1 MPALFLPYDRASLLY
16 ESARFCLY
24 VQRRRHAPGKPWGSS
39 ESAFYA
45 LDAALNYRYK
55 AHGCPELALK
65 RGLEEGMVVAPYGSF
80 LALAAEPAAAL
91 RNLRRLAAL
100 GARTLGGEAGRA
112 LETIILASSILYERA
127 GPGLAKL
134 SLYLSGSY
142 SNRLEEM
149 VPVPETDGDGR
160 PKTEAEKLIERV
172 NAIQKELAARQES
185 SREEEKV
192 FTEEAVRQYEEMW
205 SADRRGFR
213 GGRRYKGGHYFR

>member
-1 MPALFLPYDRASLLY
+1 MASEAMLTSYLAVAGGQVPLRHWQKLSRAQLQKDGYRGLASWSGTMFEYLMPALFLPYDRASLLY

-65 RGLEEGMVVAPYGSF
+65 RGLEEEMVVAPYASF

-100 GARTLGGEAGRA
+100 GARGRWGYWEALDFTPGRS
-112 LETIILASSILYERA
+112 ETPDGARVA
-127 GPGLAKL
+127 CWRKPPKRPKAKL
-134 SLYLSGSY
+134 RK
-142 SNRLEEM
+142 RL
-149 VPVPETDGDGR
+149 R
-160 PKTEAEKLIERV
+160 KRLRK
-172 NAIQKELAARQES
+172 
-185 SREEEKV
+185 
-192 FTEEAVRQYEEMW
+192 
-205 SADRRGFR
+205 
-213 GGRRYKGGHYFR
+213 